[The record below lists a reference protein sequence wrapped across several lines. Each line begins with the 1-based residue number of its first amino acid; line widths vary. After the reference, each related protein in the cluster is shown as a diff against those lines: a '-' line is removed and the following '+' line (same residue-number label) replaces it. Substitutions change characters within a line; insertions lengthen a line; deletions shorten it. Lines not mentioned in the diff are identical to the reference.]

1 MAQEYVVLITT
12 KSEEISLTKKICVF
26 ASSCNYLEE
35 SYYECAGKLGEL
47 LAKSGFSLVYGGS
60 SLGLM
65 WACASKVKENGGE
78 IYGVMPE
85 KLYNMGVST
94 DDCVELTVTPCMR
107 TRKAKMDE
115 LSDGLIALP
124 GGFGTLEELSEMIV
138 QKQLGYNNKPIV
150 ILNHNGFYDKLIE
163 FFNVI
168 ISENFANKQLSK
180 GLYYVA
186 NTPQDAIQYLL
197 DYDYSVKT
205 DNLRKELLY
214 KR

>member
-1 MAQEYVVLITT
+1 M
-12 KSEEISLTKKICVF
+12 LTKRICVF
-26 ASSCNYLEE
+26 ASSCNYLEK
-35 SYYECAGKLGEL
+35 SYYECAERLGTL

-65 WACASKVKENGGE
+65 WACASKVKENDGK

-94 DDCVELTVTPCMR
+94 DSCVELTVTPCMR

-150 ILNHNGFYDKLIE
+150 ILNHNGFYDKLTE

-168 ISENFANKQLSK
+168 IEENFANRQLSE
-180 GLYYVA
+180 GLYFVA
-186 NTPQDAIQYLL
+186 QTPEEAVQYLL
-197 DYDYSVKT
+197 DYDYSAKT

>member
-1 MAQEYVVLITT
+1 MN
-12 KSEEISLTKKICVF
+12 KNICVF
-26 ASSCNYLEE
+26 ASSCNYLDE
-35 SYYECAGKLGEL
+35 SYYPVAAKLGEL
-47 LAKSGFSLVYGGS
+47 LAKSGFNMVYGGS

-65 WACASKVKENGGE
+65 WACAEQVKKYGGK

-94 DDCVELTVTPCMR
+94 DACVDLTVTPCMR

-115 LSDGLIALP
+115 LSHGVIALP

-150 ILNHNGFYDKLIE
+150 ILNTNGFYNKLIE
-163 FFNVI
+163 FFDVI
-168 ISENFANKQLSK
+168 IKEKFANHKLSSN
-180 GLYYVA
+180 LYYVA
-186 NTPQDAIQYLL
+186 QTPKDTIEYLL
-197 DYDYSVKT
+197 NYDYSAKSEVSCSSI
-205 DNLRKELLY
+205 Y

>member
-1 MAQEYVVLITT
+1 M
-12 KSEEISLTKKICVF
+12 SRNICVF
-26 ASSCNYLEE
+26 ASSCNYLDE
-35 SYYECAGKLGEL
+35 SYYPVAAKLGEL
-47 LAKSGFSLVYGGS
+47 LAKSGFNMVYGGS

-65 WACASKVKENGGE
+65 WACAEQVKKYGGK

-94 DDCVELTVTPCMR
+94 DACVDLTVTPCMR

-115 LSDGLIALP
+115 LSHGVIALP

-150 ILNHNGFYDKLIE
+150 ILNTNGFYNKLIE
-163 FFNVI
+163 FFDVI
-168 ISENFANKQLSK
+168 IKEKFANHKLSSN
-180 GLYYVA
+180 LYYVA
-186 NTPQDAIQYLL
+186 QTPKDTIEYLL
-197 DYDYSVKT
+197 NYDYSAKSEVSSSSI
-205 DNLRKELLY
+205 Y